1 MNLTY
6 GSQGSEVKK
15 LQTALNQA
23 GYSLN
28 VDGIYGKET
37 EAAVRDY
44 QRKNGLA
51 VDGIAGNRTQTSLYG
66 AAAPSEDQKPPA
78 DTADTAEPETPSY
91 TYDAAEDAAY
101 QAALRELEAAQNTAE
116 PDWDASYDRALQDLY
131 DKILNREPFS
141 YDLSSDLLYQ
151 QYRQQYTSQG
161 RLAMMDTMG
170 QAAALTGGYASSYA
184 QTVGQQQY
192 DTYLQSLNDLV
203 PDLYQMALSQYSAE
217 GESLA
222 DQYAML
228 RDLRDDAYQQY
239 QDELDAYHQ
248 NIESLQERTDT
259 LYDRGYQS
267 WKTETQLR
275 NEAEQRDYDRQQDAY
290 DKQQDTYNRV
300 VKIITT
306 LGYIPSNLL
315 AEAGMSQS
323 EAQKWLNYYYAQQTP
338 TGSSGSSGGSSSGR
352 KSGSS
357 GRKSGSSGS
366 KTKSGYKT
374 LTGLLSGNLS
384 TTKRRNLIT
393 SYYQAGKIT
402 KSQYNALLREYCAGG
417 SSGSSGG
424 SGGRNRNTE
433 AAR

>member
-15 LQTALNQA
+15 LQNALNQA

-28 VDGIYGKET
+28 VDGIYGRET

-44 QRKNGLA
+44 QSKNGLA
-51 VDGIAGNRTQTSLYG
+51 VDGIAGNKTQTSLYG
-66 AAAPSEDQKPPA
+66 AAAPSDPQNPPA

-91 TYDAAEDAAY
+91 TYDAAGDAAY
-101 QAALRELEAAQNTAE
+101 QAALRELEAAQTAAE
-116 PDWDASYDRALQDLY
+116 PDWDESYDRELRDLY
-131 DKILNREPFS
+131 DRILNRTPFS

-184 QTVGQQQY
+184 QAVGQQQY

-203 PDLYQMALSQYSAE
+203 PDLYQMALSQYNAE

-239 QDELDAYHQ
+239 RDELDAYHQ
-248 NIESLQERTDT
+248 NLASLQERADL

-290 DKQQDTYNRV
+290 DKQQDTYDRV

-315 AEAGMSQS
+315 AEAGMSQA

-338 TGSSGSSGGSSSGR
+338 TGSSSGGSSSR

-366 KTKSGYKT
+366 KTTSGYKT

-402 KSQYNALLREYCAGG
+402 KSQYNALLRQYCSGS
-417 SSGSSGG
+417 SSGSSGT

-433 AAR
+433 AAK

>member
-248 NIESLQERTDT
+248 NIESLQERADT